1 MSNSSNRP
9 RQALA
14 VLTIAGALTI
24 AASAHAR
31 QISQAPPA
39 TPPDQGTAP
48 TPSAAPKSGVVEP
61 PDVDPKMAR
70 PVPNVDPAIDK
81 PPAGVARPGA
91 PTPPKTPP
99 DVQPR

>member
-1 MSNSSNRP
+1 M
-9 RQALA
+9 
-14 VLTIAGALTI
+14 TIAGALATV
-24 AASAHAR
+24 APASA
-31 QISQAPPA
+31 QSTNPAPPG
-39 TPPDQGTAP
+39 QETAP
-48 TPSAAPKSGVVEP
+48 APANVPKSGVVEP